1 MLQDLRAIIVNNKL
15 YKPKQQS
22 SWYTRLI
29 CEREKEAVTI
39 NGKLN
44 GAEILKNLIENDAKI
59 KQMVFSHKNPL
70 TKKMVTYFK
79 TEVEIITGKDGK
91 ITESRYEHGITYT
104 GNRDYKIHYEAKVPS
119 YPMVKLLSKISDRIL
134 ELMEKTIVTPERQ
147 KCESKKSLFNFIVE
161 FKK

>member
-79 TEVEIITGKDGK
+79 SEVKIITGKDVK
-91 ITESRYEHGITYT
+91 ITKADMST
-104 GNRDYKIHYEAKVPS
+104 GLPTQVIEIIKFIMK
-119 YPMVKLLSKISDRIL
+119 
-134 ELMEKTIVTPERQ
+134 Q
-147 KCESKKSLFNFIVE
+147 KYLVIRWLNYFLK
-161 FKK
+161 